1 MIISVTEPSLKQ
13 NVKNEW
19 FVYIVE
25 CSDKSLYTGITNNL
39 ENRIKTHN
47 EGKGAKY
54 TRARRPVVLK
64 YYETALDKSS
74 ASKREIALKKLS
86 RSQKIKL
93 ISFQNNHQNI

>member
-1 MIISVTEPSLKQ
+1 MIISVTEPSL
-13 NVKNEW
+13 VKYKKSEW

-39 ENRIKTHN
+39 ENRIRTHN

-64 YYETALDKSS
+64 YYETASDKSS
-74 ASKREIALKKLS
+74 ASKREIALKRLS
-86 RSQKIKL
+86 RIQKIKL
-93 ISFQNNHQNI
+93 ISNYRNI